1 MPRTTLAAA
10 FLALASLAA
19 CESGGRA
26 PRPAADAA
34 PVPTPPLDEQVKTMS
49 ARSRPGAKHTALAPL
64 AGAWDVRLAEVAP
77 DGLETDLAHGSATLA
92 WILGGRFLRWD
103 VTVDFKGFPGTTTGF
118 LGFDAR
124 LGEYELLMI
133 SDLAQNMAVASG
145 TGDVG
150 SQGLVFT
157 LEQLDPRSGARARSR
172 SRIRLLAPD
181 HFILQQLESDGMGGD
196 RATRVWHYRRS
207 AEVRR

>member
-1 MPRTTLAAA
+1 MSRTVLAA
-10 FLALASLAA
+10 LALILIAA

-26 PRPAADAA
+26 PRPAADPVAA
-34 PVPTPPLDEQVKTMS
+34 LPTPPLEDQVKVMS
-49 ARSRPGAKHTALAPL
+49 AHSRPGARHNALAPL
-64 AGAWDVRLAEVAP
+64 AGSWEVRLAEVAV

-118 LGFDAR
+118 LGFDSR
-124 LGEYELLMI
+124 LEEYELLMI

-145 TGDVG
+145 TGDVAG
-150 SQGLVFT
+150 GGLVFT
-157 LEQLDPRSGARARSR
+157 VDQLDPRSGARARSR

-181 HFILQQLESDGMGGD
+181 HFVLQQLEPDGSGGD
-196 RATRVWHYRRS
+196 RPTRVWHYRR
-207 AEVRR
+207 APAVRT